1 MLSSFLGLSSDLT
14 ENGDATDAKREFLS
28 DFQTIVMI
36 IIIIITIIIIII
48 KTKYVKLSTG
58 LFGLGQ
64 GPVPSS
70 LGQHDDI
77 LLCCCLP

>member
-14 ENGDATDAKREFLS
+14 ENRDTTDTKRVFLS
-28 DFQTIVMI
+28 DFQDIVM
-36 IIIIITIIIIII
+36 IIITIIIIIVI

-58 LFGLGQ
+58 LFGIGQ

-70 LGQHDDI
+70 
-77 LLCCCLP
+77 

>member
-14 ENGDATDAKREFLS
+14 ENRDTTDTKRVFLS
-28 DFQTIVMI
+28 DFQDIVM
-36 IIIIITIIIIII
+36 IIITIIIIIVII

-58 LFGLGQ
+58 LFGIGQ

-70 LGQHDDI
+70 
-77 LLCCCLP
+77 